1 MLLEHILMMNPGG
14 NINFEIKEVK
24 EKIIPHDKDSEK
36 EKHEKNET
44 IKNKS
49 KEESKEESEKD
60 MNKNKETKK
69 NRCMKCNKKLK
80 LTDTPCKCGHC
91 FCNEHRYSDRHDCKF
106 DYKKLGK
113 DLLEK
118 NNPTVV
124 SSKVDK
130 L

>member
-1 MLLEHILMMNPGG
+1 MMNPGG
-14 NINFEIKEVK
+14 NINFEIKEVG
-24 EKIIPHDKDSEK
+24 EKINSKDTDKDTDKEK
-36 EKHEKNET
+36 EKYEKNDT
-44 IKNKS
+44 IKNK
-49 KEESKEESEKD
+49 SKEESEKD
-60 MNKNKETKK
+60 MNKNNELNK
-69 NRCMKCNKKLK
+69 NRCAKCNKKLK
-80 LTDTPCKCGHC
+80 LTDTPCKCGQC